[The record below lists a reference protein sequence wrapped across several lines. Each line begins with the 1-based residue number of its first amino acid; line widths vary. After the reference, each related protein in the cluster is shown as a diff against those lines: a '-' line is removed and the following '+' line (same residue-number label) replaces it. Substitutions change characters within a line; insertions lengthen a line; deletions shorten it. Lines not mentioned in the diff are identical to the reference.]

1 VTMAVTVPS
10 AGGPDAPMAS
20 SADVRHA
27 GSGAVMRSLRG
38 ALRTRRGKVGAAL
51 ALFVLG
57 VAFLG
62 PVISTGS
69 TTAFVA
75 PPFTKPGAGH
85 GGLLGSDALGRSVLN
100 RTLHGGWAIM
110 LLAIAATT
118 LSVVLG
124 ASAGVVSAYRRGWA
138 ENITM
143 RGVDVVL
150 AMPQLVFVLLLLSV
164 IGPKWWLL
172 IIAVGLSQAPQT
184 ARVIHA
190 AAQNVCERDFVKA
203 VAVWGIPPRTVL
215 RRHVV
220 PNLITPLMV
229 EAGLRLS
236 YSIILISGLS
246 FLGLGTRPP
255 NPDWGVM
262 VNENRLGLGSNF
274 WGVMAPAILLVLL
287 AVGTNTFADAI
298 ARANLGEERGEEAVV
313 ASALAQVS
321 ED

>member
-1 VTMAVTVPS
+1 MSVPVPIPS
-10 AGGPDAPMAS
+10 TNGTDASIPAAADGG
-20 SADVRHA
+20 RHQ
-27 GSGAVMRSLRG
+27 GAVMRVLSG
-38 ALRTRRGKVGAAL
+38 ALGTRRGKVGAGL
-51 ALFVLG
+51 ALFVLAI
-57 VAFLG
+57 AFLG
-62 PVISTGS
+62 PLIPAGS
-69 TTAFVA
+69 TTGFNA
-75 PPFTKPGAGH
+75 PPFTKPFTGH
-85 GGLLGSDALGRSVLN
+85 AGLLGSDALGRSVLA

-110 LLAIAATT
+110 LLAIAATA
-118 LSVVLG
+118 LSIALG
-124 ASAGVVSAYRRGWA
+124 AGAGVVAAYRRGWA
-138 ENITM
+138 ENVTM

-184 ARVIHA
+184 ARVIHG

-203 VAVWGIPPRTVL
+203 VAVWGVPPRTVL

-229 EAGLRLS
+229 ETGLRLS

-262 VNENRLGLGSNF
+262 VNENRLGLSSNF
-274 WGVMAPAILLVLL
+274 WGVIAPAILLALL

-321 ED
+321 EE

>member
-1 VTMAVTVPS
+1 MAIPVPNTNGS
-10 AGGPDAPMAS
+10 DVPAVAAPIDAGP
-20 SADVRHA
+20 A
-27 GSGAVMRSLRG
+27 GHGAVMRVLRG
-38 ALRTRRGKVGAAL
+38 ALGTTRGKIGAAL
-51 ALFVLG
+51 ALFVLA

-62 PVISTGS
+62 PLVPTDS
-69 TTAFVA
+69 TTGFVA
-75 PPFTKPGAGH
+75 PPFTKPEIGNS
-85 GGLLGSDALGRSVLN
+85 GLLGSDVLGRSVLA
-100 RTLHGGWAIM
+100 RTLHGGHAIM
-110 LLAIAATT
+110 LLAIAATA
-118 LSVVLG
+118 LSVMLG
-124 ASAGVVSAYRRGWA
+124 AALGVVAAYRRGIA
-138 ENITM
+138 ENFTM
-143 RGVDVVL
+143 RGVDVAL
-150 AMPQLVFVLLLLSV
+150 AMPQLVFVLLMLSV

-203 VAVWGIPPRTVL
+203 VAVWGVPPRTVL
-215 RRHVV
+215 RRHVL

-262 VNENRLGLGSNF
+262 VNENRLGLSSNF
-274 WGVMAPAILLVLL
+274 WGVMAPAILLALL

-321 ED
+321 EK